1 MKQEMSLK
9 SKDNKS
15 LILPSFLDK
24 FDVLFN
30 DEEYGF
36 KADDK
41 LLSLVMASLRLENLY
56 NQEVNGICERGV
68 ILKSIYFIHEGKV
81 DITYEPPK

>member
-1 MKQEMSLK
+1 MQKVMTIK

-30 DEEYGF
+30 DEEFGF
-36 KADDK
+36 KSDDK
-41 LLSLVMASLRLENLY
+41 LLSLVMASLRLVNLY
-56 NQEVNGICERGV
+56 CESDGILERGV
-68 ILKSIYFIHEGKV
+68 TLENIYFIHEGKV
-81 DITYEPPK
+81 DVSYEPPE